1 LTDMPRPSN
10 LAKPGLLDPLE
21 DSANGSKGRLFIVG
35 TPIGNLE
42 DITLRAIRVL
52 KEVDLIACE
61 DTRRTQQLLNHYQI
75 STPTISYH
83 EHNEMTRAPEL
94 VIKLEEGN
102 NIALVS
108 DAGMPVVSDPGFRL
122 VHLAVRHAIPVVPVP
137 GASAF
142 VAALAASGMPVDKFR
157 FLGFLPSKKGARRK
171 TLEEQKPA
179 TKTLVFFEAP
189 HRIFETLKDVQD
201 ILGDREVVMA
211 REVTKAH
218 EEFWRGTVAA
228 LIERVKGRT
237 IKGEITVL
245 LGAATTP
252 GEVPP
257 ADFLIGPEIEKLIA
271 QRGLDQRAALKAAAK
286 ARGISRSQAYR
297 LLQEEKTKPGRA

>member
-1 LTDMPRPSN
+1 MPKTSVST
-10 LAKPGLLDPLE
+10 KPGLMDPLE
-21 DSANGSKGRLFIVG
+21 DPTNGSKGKLFVVG

-52 KEVDLIACE
+52 KEADLIACE

-75 STPTISYH
+75 HTPTLSYH

-94 VIKLEEGN
+94 VIKLAEGN

-142 VAALAASGMPVDKFR
+142 VAALAASGLPVDKFR
-157 FLGFLPSKKGARRK
+157 FLGFLPSKKAARRRM
-171 TLEEQKPA
+171 LEENKSS
-179 TKTLVFFEAP
+179 TKTLVFYEAP
-189 HRIFETLKDVQD
+189 HRILEMLRDVRD
-201 ILGDREVVMA
+201 ILGERDVVLA
-211 REVTKAH
+211 REVTKVH
-218 EEFWRGTVAA
+218 EEFWRGTVSA
-228 LIERVKGRT
+228 LLERAKGKA
-237 IKGEITVL
+237 IKGEITL
-245 LGAATTP
+245 LVGGATAT
-252 GEVPP
+252 GETKP
-257 ADFLIGPEIEKLIA
+257 AESPIQSEIQALMAE
-271 QRGLDQRAALKAAAK
+271 RGVDERAALKAAAK

-297 LLQEEKTKPGRA
+297 LLQSEKTKQG

>member
-1 LTDMPRPSN
+1 MPQPSVS
-10 LAKPGLLDPLE
+10 AKPGLMDPLE
-21 DSANGSKGRLFIVG
+21 DPTNGSKGRLFVVG

-42 DITLRAIRVL
+42 DITLRAIRTL

-75 STPTISYH
+75 RTPTISYH

-94 VIKLEEGN
+94 VIKLAEGN

-157 FLGFLPSKKGARRK
+157 FLGFLPSKRAARREA
-171 TLEEQKPA
+171 LEEHKEA
-179 TKTLVFFEAP
+179 TKTLVFYEAP
-189 HRIFETLKDVQD
+189 HRVLEMLRDVRD
-201 ILGDREVVMA
+201 ILGDREMVLA
-211 REVTKAH
+211 REVTKVH
-218 EEFWRGTVAA
+218 EEFWRGTVSG
-228 LIERVKGRT
+228 LLERAKGKT
-237 IKGEITVL
+237 IKGEITL
-245 LGAATTP
+245 LVGIPCQTAEAR
-252 GEVPP
+252 P
-257 ADFLIGPEIEKLIA
+257 APSLIQPEIQMLMA
-271 QRGLDQRAALKAAAK
+271 QRGLDERAALKAAAK
-286 ARGISRSQAYR
+286 TRGISRSQAYR
-297 LLQEEKTKPGRA
+297 LLQAERNKQGTRG

>member
-1 LTDMPRPSN
+1 MPRTTSS
-10 LAKPGLLDPLE
+10 AKPDLMDPLE
-21 DSANGSKGRLFIVG
+21 DSTNGSKGKLFIVG

-42 DITLRAIRVL
+42 DITLRAIRIL

-75 STPTISYH
+75 HTPTLSYH

-142 VAALAASGMPVDKFR
+142 VAALAASGLPVDKFR
-157 FLGFLPSKKGARRK
+157 FLGFLPSKKAARRR
-171 TLEEQKPA
+171 TLEENKSA
-179 TKTLVFFEAP
+179 TKTLVFYEAP
-189 HRIFETLKDVQD
+189 HRVLDMLRDVRD
-201 ILGDREVVMA
+201 ILGERDVVLA
-211 REVTKAH
+211 REVTKLH
-218 EEFWRGTVAA
+218 EEFWRGTVSA
-228 LIERVKGRT
+228 LLERAKGKT
-237 IKGEITVL
+237 VKGEITL
-245 LGAATTP
+245 LVGAANTT
-252 GEVPP
+252 GEARP
-257 ADFLIGPEIEKLIA
+257 AESPIQPEIQTLMAE
-271 QRGLDQRAALKAAAK
+271 RGIDERAALKAAAK

-297 LLQEEKTKPGRA
+297 LLQSEKTKGA

>member
-1 LTDMPRPSN
+1 MIPMPKTSVST
-10 LAKPGLLDPLE
+10 KPGLMDPLE
-21 DSANGSKGRLFIVG
+21 DSTNGSKGKLFVVG

-52 KEVDLIACE
+52 KEADLIACE

-75 STPTISYH
+75 HTPTLSYH

-94 VIKLEEGN
+94 VIKLAEGN

-142 VAALAASGMPVDKFR
+142 VAALAASGLPVDKFR
-157 FLGFLPSKKGARRK
+157 FLGFLPSKKAARRRM
-171 TLEEQKPA
+171 LEENKSS
-179 TKTLVFFEAP
+179 TKTLVFYEAP
-189 HRIFETLKDVQD
+189 HRILEMLRDVRD
-201 ILGDREVVMA
+201 ILGERDVVLA
-211 REVTKAH
+211 REVTKVH
-218 EEFWRGTVAA
+218 EEFWRGTVSA
-228 LIERVKGRT
+228 LLERAKGKA
-237 IKGEITVL
+237 IKGEITL
-245 LGAATTP
+245 LVGGATAA
-252 GEVPP
+252 GETKP
-257 ADFLIGPEIEKLIA
+257 AESPIQSEIQALMAE
-271 QRGLDQRAALKAAAK
+271 RGVDERAALKAAAK

-297 LLQEEKTKPGRA
+297 LLQSEKTKQS